1 MEIYMFAPV
10 ITKNE
15 ILLNRQWERA
25 YEGERSGTICVQTRT
40 IDLFID
46 RLSVIYAEAFSG
58 APWYEKWTIDEARA
72 ELKSLADRGSVFIV
86 SLDPETGD
94 PVGCGI
100 GLPLS
105 DRVSSA
111 SFRERGLL
119 SEEDIAASFYVAE
132 LCTAANARN
141 RGVCSDVLAGLLQAG
156 REAGFERAIT
166 RTRTDNDG
174 MIRIFARNGFKH
186 LVQYST
192 ATGGVASERIVF
204 EGTL

>member
-1 MEIYMFAPV
+1 MLAPEITV
-10 ITKNE
+10 NE
-15 ILLNRQWERA
+15 IALNRQWERA
-25 YEGERSGTICVQTRT
+25 YDGERSSTICVQTRS

-46 RLSVIYAEAFSG
+46 RLATIYAEAFNG
-58 APWYEKWTIDEARA
+58 APWYEKWTVDEARA
-72 ELKSLADRGSVFIV
+72 ELRSLVERGSVFII
-86 SLDPETGD
+86 SLDTETGD
-94 PVGCGI
+94 PVGYGI
-100 GLPLS
+100 GLPMS
-105 DRVSSA
+105 DPVSSA

-119 SEEDIAASFYVAE
+119 NDEDLAASFYVAE
-132 LCTAANARN
+132 LCTAAAARN
-141 RGVCSDVLAGLLQAG
+141 RGICSDVLDGLLQAG

-192 ATGGVASERIVF
+192 TTGGVASERIVF